1 MDFEECIQE
10 WVETDNKLKEY
21 LPVTKNLRERK
32 NALTGEIMTHVENNN
47 MENNVINITDG
58 QIKFQNVKVTAPL
71 TFTFIT
77 ECLND
82 CISDETQV
90 KQLIAY
96 IKQKRAVKYVAD
108 VKRTYTT

>member
-1 MDFEECIQE
+1 MSFEECIQE
-10 WVETDNKLKEY
+10 WIETDNKIKEY
-21 LPVTKNLRERK
+21 LPVTKQLRERK
-32 NALTGEIMTHVENNN
+32 HALTGEIMTHVENNE
-47 MENNVINITDG
+47 MENKVINITDG

-77 ECLND
+77 ECLTD

-96 IKQKRAVKYVAD
+96 IKQKRAIKYVAD
-108 VKRTYTT
+108 VKRTYTN